1 MCCYSIQKPEKADP
15 LGQNEIKGLPG
26 GGKACLLKG
35 TAGAKAPRLEAVWCA
50 QGAAKRPM

>member
-35 TAGAKAPRLEAVWCA
+35 TAGTKALRLEAVWCA